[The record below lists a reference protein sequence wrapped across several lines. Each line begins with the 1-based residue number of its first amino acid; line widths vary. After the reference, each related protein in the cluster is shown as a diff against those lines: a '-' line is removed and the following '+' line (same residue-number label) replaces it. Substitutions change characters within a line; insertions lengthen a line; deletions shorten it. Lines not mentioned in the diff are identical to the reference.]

1 MKHYLLSAFLILS
14 TLIGLTSCSKES
26 SSNSSYLGK
35 WKLSGV
41 MGHGALTEITSM
53 TIKESTVTMTFDKE
67 GYYGS
72 LYKEYGPSNTVNY
85 TYNPHDIDMFG
96 KECASLTFDSP
107 LFIIPYSTKD

>member
-14 TLIGLTSCSKES
+14 TLIGLISCSKES

-53 TIKESTVTMTFDKE
+53 TIKESMAGVISSISQDRDFCRGFIKQKRLTCVKRFIFVTPTE
-67 GYYGS
+67 LS
-72 LYKEYGPSNTVNY
+72 LG
-85 TYNPHDIDMFG
+85 ILG
-96 KECASLTFDSP
+96 
-107 LFIIPYSTKD
+107 